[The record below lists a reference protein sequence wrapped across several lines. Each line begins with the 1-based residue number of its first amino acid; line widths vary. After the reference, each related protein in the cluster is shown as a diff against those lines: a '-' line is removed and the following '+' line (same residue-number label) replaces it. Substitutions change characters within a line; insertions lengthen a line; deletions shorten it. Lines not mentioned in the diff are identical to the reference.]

1 MMKTSATAAERRG
14 RVTRQQA
21 LLELWGA
28 ADRIRRHFEQILD
41 PHGLTL
47 QQYNV
52 LRILRGARPD
62 KLPTME
68 IAARMIEQAPGITR
82 LLDRLDEKGLVNRTR
97 CTDDRRQVLCSIT
110 RAGLEL
116 LAGLD
121 DPVHDS
127 DEWVL
132 SAVNETELAALVDM
146 LRRVP
151 PHG

>member
-1 MMKTSATAAERRG
+1 
-14 RVTRQQA
+14 
-21 LLELWGA
+21 
-28 ADRIRRHFEQILD
+28 
-41 PHGLTL
+41 
-47 QQYNV
+47 V